1 LNFGIHPPQPP
12 HAQYSFFH
20 SKKQFP
26 RHDAIP
32 SGTCLFFAIFFGVC
46 IFVPVALLETFGV
59 FVYGPAVGLPLTFSA
74 AFLGNVFCFMV
85 ARSCCYSHAQSILRS
100 FGHRS
105 LIFERMIE
113 KHPWKITLFIRLSLI
128 PMAIRNYLCAALP
141 ISLTCFSVC
150 TFAGHLPYAILYTLI
165 GSSVGSVADLT
176 NLKSPLAIASISIG
190 IACCIA
196 LFIVMHIFYK
206 RTMLELEAEDAASGG
221 GGGSTECA
229 DTAAAVDAESTQ
241 NASKLVGLLGSD
253 AYSQSP
259 A

>member
-1 LNFGIHPPQPP
+1 MRPSLSLF
-12 HAQYSFFH
+12 SFFFVSH
-20 SKKQFP
+20 PFP
-26 RHDAIP
+26 RHQLTP

-74 AFLGNVFCFMV
+74 AFLGNVFCFVV

-105 LIFERMIE
+105 LVFERMVE
-113 KHPWKITLFIRLSLI
+113 KHPWKITMFVRLSLI

-141 ISLTCFSVC
+141 ISLVCFAVC

-165 GSSVGSVADLT
+165 GSSVGSVADLA
-176 NLKSPLAIASISIG
+176 NLKSPLAVASITIG
-190 IACCIA
+190 IVCCVA
-196 LFIVMHIFYK
+196 LFVVMHIFYN
-206 RTMLELEAEDAASGG
+206 RTMLEIEAEDAASGG
-221 GGGSTECA
+221 GDHAG
-229 DTAAAVDAESTQ
+229 AAAVANAELSQ
-241 NASKLVGLLGSD
+241 SDASKLVGLLGSD
-253 AYSQSP
+253 AYSHSS